1 MARGSE
7 YVLERMGFCYNSNI
21 KKQKIKTII
30 IPHLAFG
37 HMLKIKARMS
47 STKSFKSYLLIGKC
61 RVVTLTDDRRIA
73 HHKSQ
78 VIAWELEMTTKRN
91 GIN

>member
-21 KKQKIKTII
+21 KKKDKTKQKQKTII

-47 STKSFKSYLLIGKC
+47 STKSFKSYLWIG
-61 RVVTLTDDRRIA
+61 
-73 HHKSQ
+73 
-78 VIAWELEMTTKRN
+78 
-91 GIN
+91 